1 MRGPPRAKTC
11 AKLRFRQNRLVDNV
25 KFSFSKQDTVDSTP
39 HYKPRPFLNPVEAT
53 VYKALSNVFDAK
65 TKVLAK
71 VCLAELVAIPK
82 PDRQHLAHWRRV
94 QRRSVDFLICSEPT
108 LKPALAIKLETESD
122 SKKRRASGP
131 DILEDVLLHIG
142 LPLLRLPAQEEYD
155 AKDLVNKINIT
166 LRENRKSKPTTSQE
180 ERDAEA
186 PAVTTLNQTLTV
198 AAKSAA
204 SLWTNAKDKYRVR
217 MSQLPRETSK

>member
-1 MRGPPRAKTC
+1 M
-11 AKLRFRQNRLVDNV
+11 

-39 HYKPRPFLNPVEAT
+39 HYKPRPFLNSVETT
-53 VYKALSNVFDAK
+53 VYKALSEVFDAN

-71 VCLAELVAIPK
+71 VCLAELVATPK
-82 PDRQHLAHWRRV
+82 ADRQHLAHWRRV
-94 QRRSVDFLICSEPT
+94 QRRSLDFLICSGPT

-142 LPLLRLPAQEEYD
+142 LPLLRLRAQEAYD

-166 LRENRKSKPTTSQE
+166 LKESRKAKSASSQE
-180 ERDAEA
+180 GHEAEA
-186 PAVTTLNQTLTV
+186 PAATTLNQTLTG

-204 SLWTNAKDKYRVR
+204 SIWTNAKEKYRVR